1 MRAAD
6 VSVIERAFQLAG
18 SCTTIEEIKR
28 ALRDEGY
35 AQVDA
40 HLVGP
45 MIRRELKALLLKDEA
60 EGSPPAPTV

>member
-1 MRAAD
+1 MQAAN

-40 HLVGP
+40 HLTGP
-45 MIRRELKALLLKDEA
+45 MIRRELKVLLLKDEA
-60 EGSPPAPTV
+60 GVRPPAPSD